1 MSTEGQLPASQRP
14 DEDPMLSVGR
24 YIASQWSSLPPEH
37 LAAAMQ
43 AMEPE
48 LRRAHRER
56 MARMQLQHDLD
67 ARKHQERQQQRQH
80 HRYMAG
86 LVGGGVLSLAMLGG
100 GVYVAADAWWL
111 AALLCGP
118 SLLAI
123 AKVFVLRRSDPDD
136 MRVVGRTARSS
147 TNTAAQAQPP
157 QPPPV

>member
-24 YIASQWSSLPPEH
+24 YVASQWNTLPPEH
-37 LAAAMQ
+37 LAAAMR

-56 MARMQLQHDLD
+56 MARMELQHDAD
-67 ARKHQERQQQRQH
+67 ARRHQERQQQRQH
-80 HRYMAG
+80 RRYMAG
-86 LVGGGVLSLAMLGG
+86 LFGGGALSLAMLGG

-111 AALLCGP
+111 ATLLCGP

-136 MRVVGRTARSS
+136 MRLVARTARSS
-147 TNTAAQAQPP
+147 TSAASQAQPP
-157 QPPPV
+157 PPPV